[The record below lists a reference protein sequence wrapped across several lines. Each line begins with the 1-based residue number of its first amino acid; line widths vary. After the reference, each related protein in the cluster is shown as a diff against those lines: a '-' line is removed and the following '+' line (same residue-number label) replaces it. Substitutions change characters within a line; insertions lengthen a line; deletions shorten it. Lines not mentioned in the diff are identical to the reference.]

1 MIANSLFDASSGF
14 LLRLAEP
21 AVRSL
26 AVGCLAAAGL
36 AAFRVKR
43 VPLRLFVWTMV
54 LYVALAMPFLG
65 ALLPHL
71 AFTMPGA
78 APAARLAQS
87 AVQSFER
94 SFQRGAVRTA
104 QHEAVASAAFVNSAA
119 TAMRGGVNAAK
130 ASVNF
135 SLAKTSKRNMKVA
148 FARNAARERAP
159 ESATSQP
166 IPAGTL
172 AATDASAPGSAA
184 APNASRTISWMMILF
199 AAYAVIAFILL
210 SQLLLGLFFS
220 GRLARRAVTI
230 IDSRAQ
236 RILRYRACFGGLEK
250 TPRLAESEALAV
262 PATLGVLR
270 PIVLLPADWREWDD
284 AKLDAVLAHEI
295 SHVARRDALTQRLS
309 LIHRVVFW
317 FSPLSW
323 WINHQIAEL
332 AEEASDEAALAGGAD
347 RTHYAE
353 TLLGFFAEL
362 EATHGRIYWQGVS
375 MANGLRAARRVD
387 RILSWNGA
395 ISMKRWLIAAI
406 VALAVPVIFV
416 AGSARPF
423 IAHAQDETKPKVAVP
438 PAVPAPAPA
447 PATQGVVAPALP
459 SAPSGP
465 GVIAPAPMGQS
476 PATPTPV
483 VAPVPGA
490 PLHPPLVPGP
500 IAPGALSS
508 PAPMARPAIAPM
520 GQSPRAAFPGMAPMV
535 PMAGQTPMAA
545 AAPTP
550 PPKFDFQFQMPPGP
564 RAQQSNTIVN
574 GEFDSYSGPR
584 YVIMTANSDSVT
596 MSGSEEDLDHARKIQ
611 KKVGGD
617 VIWFE
622 RDEKSY
628 LITDPA
634 FIAKAKALF
643 APEEALSKQEDDLG
657 RQQDALG
664 KQQDA
669 LGAKMDAV
677 KVKVPDIAP
686 ELQRVKA
693 ELDALRASGG
703 TQSDLGRIQSEIG
716 RLQSDIG
723 RYQSDA
729 GVQQSEI
736 GRQQGELGRQQGEL
750 GRKQGESGR
759 QEGEIARKASRQLRD
774 MFDDAIAKGIAKP
787 E

>member
-1 MIANSLFDASSGF
+1 
-14 LLRLAEP
+14 
-21 AVRSL
+21 
-26 AVGCLAAAGL
+26 
-36 AAFRVKR
+36 
-43 VPLRLFVWTMV
+43 
-54 LYVALAMPFLG
+54 
-65 ALLPHL
+65 
-71 AFTMPGA
+71 
-78 APAARLAQS
+78 
-87 AVQSFER
+87 
-94 SFQRGAVRTA
+94 
-104 QHEAVASAAFVNSAA
+104 
-119 TAMRGGVNAAK
+119 
-130 ASVNF
+130 
-135 SLAKTSKRNMKVA
+135 
-148 FARNAARERAP
+148 
-159 ESATSQP
+159 
-166 IPAGTL
+166 
-172 AATDASAPGSAA
+172 
-184 APNASRTISWMMILF
+184 
-199 AAYAVIAFILL
+199 
-210 SQLLLGLFFS
+210 
-220 GRLARRAVTI
+220 RLARRAVTI